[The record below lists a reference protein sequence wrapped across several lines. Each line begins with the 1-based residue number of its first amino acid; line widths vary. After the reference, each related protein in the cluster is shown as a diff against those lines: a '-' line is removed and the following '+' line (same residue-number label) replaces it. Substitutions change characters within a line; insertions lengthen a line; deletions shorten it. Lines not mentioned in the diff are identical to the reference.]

1 MYTGKCARTPT
12 TAAETNERLCS
23 VEQRP
28 SINACPMTMNIDSI
42 HNGWQEEDKKGLLL
56 EWSLSTRKKP
66 GKGWEMSI
74 CLFLVYLV

>member
-1 MYTGKCARTPT
+1 
-12 TAAETNERLCS
+12 
-23 VEQRP
+23 
-28 SINACPMTMNIDSI
+28 MTMNIDSI